1 MYQEKEKTGHK
12 SSGKLLRIVLLL
24 IIISMGMTLPANAG
38 TKSVTLT
45 TGQKKQLS
53 VKKSW
58 KKVRWKSS
66 KPGIASVSSK
76 GKVTAKKAGK
86 AVITARSGRKK
97 QKFVVTV
104 KKNRIKVVIGEKT
117 FPIELENNRTAKA
130 FMRLLPMTLR
140 MEELNGNEKYFYME
154 QTLPENAEKP
164 GTIRAGDLMLY
175 GDDCLVLF
183 YETFK
188 SNYSYTKIGHISSIN
203 GLKDA
208 LGSSGVKLSFKR

>member
-1 MYQEKEKTGHK
+1 M
-12 SSGKLLRIVLLL
+12 
-24 IIISMGMTLPANAG
+24 
-38 TKSVTLT
+38 
-45 TGQKKQLS
+45 
-53 VKKSW
+53 
-58 KKVRWKSS
+58 
-66 KPGIASVSSK
+66 
-76 GKVTAKKAGK
+76 
-86 AVITARSGRKK
+86 ITARSGRKK

>member
-1 MYQEKEKTGHK
+1 
-12 SSGKLLRIVLLL
+12 
-24 IIISMGMTLPANAG
+24 
-38 TKSVTLT
+38 
-45 TGQKKQLS
+45 
-53 VKKSW
+53 
-58 KKVRWKSS
+58 
-66 KPGIASVSSK
+66 
-76 GKVTAKKAGK
+76 
-86 AVITARSGRKK
+86 
-97 QKFVVTV
+97 
-104 KKNRIKVVIGEKT
+104 
-117 FPIELENNRTAKA
+117 
-130 FMRLLPMTLR
+130 MRLLPMTLR